1 MHLAS
6 YMFKN
11 SLLNANKDDKNSFL
25 NALKKVIKTI
35 ITEEN
40 LNIDIDDLK
49 YFDNKA
55 LYQFAVQTKTKKQSN
70 TYTVVL
76 QTIRLVG
83 LMHDIGHLPF
93 SHQAE
98 YALKKTYTKLKDNN
112 KQNSQE
118 KDFIKL
124 YESITNNSK
133 LVLHESIGKELV
145 KLLFE
150 VELKEI
156 LNDTQEKEFIKLI
169 KILAINILEENN
181 NYGFDFKVLHK
192 FIDSTVDADRLDY
205 INRDMISSGY
215 ITGPNDHIRI
225 TKQAV
230 LVKQN
235 KNFELSFFDYSLID
249 IEHMLEMRFNLY
261 KKVIFNEGIAKNDA
275 ILENVISQL
284 CKEYFKTDTIN
295 KSSSSISM
303 LWSYLTYQNLDKKLD
318 TICMLDENWMITLF
332 KNEYFKI
339 KYKDKKTLEDKKKLY
354 NFEEILFGKKRFKS
368 PWKNLNE
375 FYKLLDYSKVERY
388 KFRESFGYITKV
400 KAKELEKKL
409 ESFVKKYENENK
421 GQFFSYSIVSFKLG
435 IEKDFKLFDGDGLIS
450 IDEIS
455 TVRKRLKK
463 SLSNTV
469 PFYLYT
475 NKNFFTQDMKLDL
488 KAILT
493 DIFTD

>member
-11 SLLNANKDDKNSFL
+11 SLLNAHKDDKNSFL

-35 ITEEN
+35 IIEEN
-40 LNIDIDDLK
+40 LDFNIDDLK

-55 LYQFAVQTKTKKQSN
+55 LYQFTIPTKTKNQRN
-70 TYTVVL
+70 TYIVIL
-76 QTIRLVG
+76 QTLRIVG

-98 YALKKTYTKLKDNN
+98 YALKKTYEKLLDKNKNN
-112 KQNSQE
+112 SFE
-118 KDFIKL
+118 KDFINTYNK
-124 YESITNNSK
+124 ITKNGT
-133 LVLHESIGKELV
+133 LVLHESMGKELV

-150 VELKEI
+150 IELNEI
-156 LNDTQEKEFIKLI
+156 LKDYQEKEFIKLI
-169 KILAINILEENN
+169 KILAIHIYEENKI
-181 NYGFDFKVLHK
+181 YGFDFTVLHK
-192 FIDSTVDADRLDY
+192 YIDSTVDADRLDY

-225 TKQAV
+225 TKQTV
-230 LVKQN
+230 LVKEN
-235 KNFELSFFDYSLID
+235 KNYVVSFFDYSLID

-275 ILENVISQL
+275 ILENVMNNL
-284 CKEYFKTDTIN
+284 CKDYFTSN
-295 KSSSSISM
+295 KIESSNSNISM
-303 LWSYLTYQNLDKKLD
+303 LWSYLSCKDADKKLD
-318 TICMLDENWMITLF
+318 TISMLDENWMISLF
-332 KNEYFKI
+332 KNEYFKL
-339 KYKDKKTLEDKKKLY
+339 KYKNKQTLEDKKKLY
-354 NFEEILFGKKRFKS
+354 NYEEILFGKKRFRS

-375 FYKLLDYSKVERY
+375 FYKLLEFSKVQRY
-388 KFRESFGYITKV
+388 QFRESFGYITKS
-400 KAKELEKKL
+400 KAKSLETKL
-409 ESFVKKYENENK
+409 ENFIKKYEQKNK

-435 IEKDFKLFDGDGLIS
+435 IEKDFKLFDGEELLS

-455 TVRKRLKK
+455 TLRKRLKK

-475 NKNFFTQDMKLDL
+475 NKIYFTQEMKEDL
-488 KAILT
+488 KNILT
-493 DIFTD
+493 DIFMD

>member
-11 SLLNANKDDKNSFL
+11 SLLNADKKSKNSFL

-35 ITEEN
+35 IEKEELDIN
-40 LNIDIDDLK
+40 LDDLR

-55 LYQFAVQTKTKKQSN
+55 LYQFSIPTKTKNQAN
-70 TYTVVL
+70 AYTVIL
-76 QTIRLVG
+76 QTLRIVG
-83 LMHDIGHLPF
+83 LMHDVGHLPF

-98 YALKKTYTKLKDNN
+98 YALKKTYEKLLDKD
-112 KQNSQE
+112 KINSLE
-118 KDFIKL
+118 KDFIKT
-124 YESITNNSK
+124 YENITQNRS
-133 LVLHESIGKELV
+133 LVLHESMGKELV

-150 VELKEI
+150 VELNEI
-156 LNDTQEKEFIKLI
+156 LQDYQEKEFIKLI
-169 KILAINILEENN
+169 KILAINILEENEA
-181 NYGFDFKVLHK
+181 YGFNFKVLHTY
-192 FIDSTVDADRLDY
+192 IDSTVDADRLDY

-215 ITGPNDHIRI
+215 ITGPLDHIRI

-230 LVKQN
+230 LVKEN
-235 KNFELSFFDYSLID
+235 KEFILSFFDYSLID

-275 ILENVISQL
+275 ILENVMNNL
-284 CKEYFKTDTIN
+284 CTEYFKSNIIDN
-295 KSSSSISM
+295 PNSNISM
-303 LWSYLTYQNLDKKLD
+303 LWSYLTFKDVNKKLD
-318 TICMLDENWMITLF
+318 TICMLDENWMISLF
-332 KNEYFKI
+332 KNEYFKL
-339 KYKDKKTLEDKKKLY
+339 KYKQKQSLKDRKNLY

-375 FYKLLDYSKVERY
+375 FYKLLDFSKVERY
-388 KFRESFGYITKV
+388 KFRESFGYITKN
-400 KAKELEKKL
+400 KAKDLETKL
-409 ESFVKKYENENK
+409 EDFIKKYEEENK
-421 GQFFSYSIVSFKLG
+421 GQFFSYSIVSFSLG
-435 IEKDFKLFDGDGLIS
+435 IQKDFKLFDGEELIS
-450 IDEIS
+450 IDEVS
-455 TVRKRLKK
+455 TLRKRLKK

-475 NKNFFTQDMKLDL
+475 NKNYFTNEMKEDL